1 MKGRFSK
8 EFILDGIKL
17 ILANNTFSFN
27 DKHYK
32 QVKGTAMVTKF
43 ALVYATLTVGYLE
56 EKLYKEIETYFG
68 SEFGTYFINNWKR
81 FLDDCFIPWTK
92 SVKDLEQLHST
103 LNSLHKDLHF
113 TLEYSGAQQSFIDVL
128 VKNQGGKIETDI
140 FYKEMD
146 SKQYL
151 LFNSCHPRHTKI
163 NIPYNLARRLRTI
176 VSEDH
181 VIQTRTKELKS
192 FLIKQKYPI
201 IEYGINRAMSLDK
214 DILRTVKEKSEEKTF
229 PYVSTYNPKDP
240 EMCRVIPDN
249 VPILKE
255 DDKMRNILSK
265 YNLIKSKRQPYN
277 LKRLLTKAKIT
288 SNTIPKVTKC
298 NKPTCGL
305 CIHLLEGNYF
315 TFRCGTNF
323 KIHEHMSCD
332 VKNVVYI
339 MICRG
344 CGEEYIGETGNLLR
358 QRVTVHN
365 QQIRDPRT

>member
-1 MKGRFSK
+1 MG
-8 EFILDGIKL
+8 
-17 ILANNTFSFN
+17 
-27 DKHYK
+27 
-32 QVKGTAMVTKF
+32 TKF

-92 SVKDLEQLHST
+92 SVKDLEQLHSI

-113 TLEYSGAQQSFIDVL
+113 TLEYSGAQQSFLDVL

-140 FYKEMD
+140 FYKETD

-151 LFNSCHPRHTKI
+151 LFNSCHPRYTKI
-163 NIPYNLARRLRTI
+163 NIPYNIARRLRTI

-192 FLIKQKYPI
+192 FLIKQKYLLQI

-214 DILRTVKEKSEEKTF
+214 DILRTVKEKSEEKTI

-240 EMCRVIPDN
+240 EMFRVIPDN

-265 YNLIKSKRQPYN
+265 YNLIKSKRQP
-277 LKRLLTKAKIT
+277 
-288 SNTIPKVTKC
+288 
-298 NKPTCGL
+298 
-305 CIHLLEGNYF
+305 
-315 TFRCGTNF
+315 
-323 KIHEHMSCD
+323 
-332 VKNVVYI
+332 
-339 MICRG
+339 
-344 CGEEYIGETGNLLR
+344 
-358 QRVTVHN
+358 
-365 QQIRDPRT
+365 